1 MKELSSERYDAQAVR
16 HGHIVS
22 TGAPPKARAPQLSRH
37 GKWIGCAA
45 LSGLVLGLLWYGDPN
60 LRTALAIVLSVW
72 SYSRMLRSSR
82 EARGGG

>member
-1 MKELSSERYDAQAVR
+1 MKELLSESYRAQAVR
-16 HGHIVS
+16 HAGAIS
-22 TGAPPKARAPQLSRH
+22 TGSPPQAPALQLSRH

-45 LSGLVLGLLWYGDPN
+45 LSGLLLGLLWYGDPD
-60 LRTALAIVLSVW
+60 LRTALAVVLSVW